1 MTFGADIHGTQRTNY
16 NDLVDASIA
25 TSTRW
30 IETSV
35 FPGETWQDFLFYRKH
50 VNMPKSKT

>member
-1 MTFGADIHGTQRTNY
+1 MTFGADIHGTQRRNH
-16 NDLVDASIA
+16 NDFVDASIA

-35 FPGETWQDFLFYRKH
+35 FPGETG
-50 VNMPKSKT
+50 NMEICQNQKLVS